1 MSATGEQPLNQPSKR
16 RRFFGQPPVV
26 RLGVYLPLVG
36 LVFFFAVR
44 WLEAQITH
52 HPTRYAPGAEWAPPA
67 NAEDLWFTAR
77 DGVKLNGWLIRA
89 RTERAGT
96 VLYCHGNGG
105 NLTNVEWVAEE
116 LAAQGLDVLIFDY
129 RGYGRSD
136 GDVPDE
142 QELYS
147 DADAA
152 YDFLTKERGVKPEEL
167 AVYGLSLGT
176 TAAIDLASRRKC
188 GALVVEAGLSSASD
202 MAGVAAPWLP
212 AWLHWVGRNR
222 FESARKIADVKCPL
236 LVTHGTDDEVIP
248 VAQGRR
254 LYDVARG
261 PKKLII
267 VKGGDHWLP
276 DSPGMNY
283 LAEVGAFI
291 RAALTRPQPDSNSH
305 PQQPKP

>member
-1 MSATGEQPLNQPSKR
+1 MSEEEISATGDQPLKR
-16 RRFFGQPPVV
+16 SGFLGRPPVV
-26 RLGVYLPLVG
+26 RLSVYLPLMG
-36 LVFFFAVR
+36 LAFFFAVR

-52 HPTRYAPGAEWAPPA
+52 HPTRYAPGAEWALPA
-67 NAEDLWFTAR
+67 NAEDVWFTTR

-142 QELYS
+142 QELYA

-152 YDFLTKERGVKPEEL
+152 YDFLTKERGVKPEQL

-176 TAAIDLASRRKC
+176 TAAIDLASRREC
-188 GALVVEAGLSSASD
+188 SALVVEAGLSSASE

-222 FESARKIADVKCPL
+222 FESARKIADVKCPV
-236 LVTHGTDDEVIP
+236 LVTHGTDDNVIP

-254 LYDVARG
+254 LYDAARG
-261 PKKLII
+261 PKKLMI
-267 VKGGDHWLP
+267 VEGGDHWLP
-276 DSPGMNY
+276 DSGNVSY

-291 RAALTRPQPDSNSH
+291 RDALSQA
-305 PQQPKP
+305 K